1 MQKKCEK
8 NAKKC
13 KKSRKMVPTRTAI
26 KSSAGYAYPPQEGA
40 KPFHRRPVCE
50 IPFNAMSAVV

>member
-1 MQKKCEK
+1 MQKKCE
-8 NAKKC
+8 KC
-13 KKSRKMVPTRTAI
+13 KKSRKMVPTRTAL

-50 IPFNAMSAVV
+50 IPFKAMSAIV